1 MLHIGLKIKELA
13 SKENLDVSQLAAKL
27 GKSKQAVYDL
37 FSKEDVHTSVLRELS
52 GIFNVP
58 IIAFFQEGEDA
69 NKDIQAELEKTKAEV
84 ERLNNVVMSL
94 RAGKVSPTKV
104 VVEFDVSPDEFIKMG
119 LKDKIVQVLNK

>member
-13 SKENLDVSQLAAKL
+13 SKENLDVSQLATKL

-58 IIAFFQEGEDA
+58 IIAFFQEGDDA

-84 ERLNNVVMSL
+84 ERLNNVITSL